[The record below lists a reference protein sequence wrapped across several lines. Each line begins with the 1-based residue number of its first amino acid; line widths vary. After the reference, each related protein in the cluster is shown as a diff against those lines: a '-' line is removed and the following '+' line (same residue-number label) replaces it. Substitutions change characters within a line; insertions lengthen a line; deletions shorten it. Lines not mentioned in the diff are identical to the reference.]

1 MSEGPERPSFQ
12 NEKNG
17 GHLAAIFIHI
27 HNRIAHRIDIQIA
40 ALDDGHKAGGVV
52 VVVELQGVIAVEHV
66 ALVPV
71 GVLLGEAADDGVIVS
86 GPEIVSPGPGGMDAL
101 LNHYTG
107 FCLGMQGS
115 GTGVGAL
122 FNFFGKSHR
131 KQKRTLDRKAK
142 VSYNGFTIIMATIC
156 AQEGLVPFSSIHC
169 RRHHYGIWIG
179 NRSRYCCQY

>member
-86 GPEIVSPGPGGMDAL
+86 GPEIVGPSLLVIILPGVAE
-101 LNHYTG
+101 
-107 FCLGMQGS
+107 
-115 GTGVGAL
+115 GVGIGGDRAL
-122 FNFFGKSHR
+122 HWG
-131 KQKRTLDRKAK
+131 LP
-142 VSYNGFTIIMATIC
+142 GFYF
-156 AQEGLVPFSSIHC
+156 VF
-169 RRHHYGIWIG
+169 W
-179 NRSRYCCQY
+179 